1 MGTSGNVKVFV
12 METNGYCNEVDTLVV
27 KVSGLGMEEEGI
39 QGRLR
44 VYPVPSNGTFTVVPP
59 STEGILQVVDMVGRL
74 IHQEPITSEKMTIEG
89 VPPGV
94 YTVLTYTNGLR
105 SECRM
110 VVQ

>member
-1 MGTSGNVKVFV
+1 
-12 METNGYCNEVDTLVV
+12 
-27 KVSGLGMEEEGI
+27 
-39 QGRLR
+39 
-44 VYPVPSNGTFTVVPP
+44 
-59 STEGILQVVDMVGRL
+59 MVGRL

-94 YTVLTYTNGLR
+94 YTVLAYTNGLR